1 MTVEEKNLSGKVAV
15 VTGAASGI
23 GKATATALAERGAKV
38 VIADVAEDGGEA
50 AAQEINA
57 KIGSHVAIFQKT
69 NVTKYKDYIAL
80 FQRTER
86 EFGGVDIVFLN
97 AGTGKGGFVSAFKD
111 LDDENDEF
119 MINVNTMGV
128 IKGTKVAILH
138 LAKRGGGVIINTAST
153 GAFNAD
159 LDIAAYCASKHAVVG
174 WTRSFDLLP
183 QIANIRVNAVC
194 PGGVATNFG
203 AAIIDEMRDL
213 PLFGRGEVIPLTKME
228 TVVRA
233 VLTCIDDESLKGE
246 TLLALPG
253 DIVRAQPRPE
263 QIPENVTPELIELY
277 TSNASKNIDY
287 YKGLLNKALD
297 KYDNSTTEV

>member
-15 VTGAASGI
+15 ITGAASGI
-23 GKATATALAERGAKV
+23 GKATVIALAERGAKV
-38 VIADVAEDGGEA
+38 VIADVAEEAGEA
-50 AAQEINA
+50 AVQEINA
-57 KIGSHVAIFQKT
+57 KLKSEVAIFQKT
-69 NVTKYKDYIAL
+69 DVTKYKDYIAL
-80 FQRTER
+80 FQRTEK

-97 AGTGKGGFVSAFKD
+97 AGTGK
-111 LDDENDEF
+111 DESDEF

-138 LAKRGGGVIINTAST
+138 LAKRGGGVIVNNAST
-153 GAFNAD
+153 GAFTAD

-194 PGGVATNFG
+194 PAGLATNFS
-203 AAIIDEMRDL
+203 AAMVDEMRDL
-213 PLFGRGEVIPLTKME
+213 PLFGSRDVIPLTNME

-233 VLTCIDDESLKGE
+233 VLTCIEDESLKGE

-253 DIVRAQPRPE
+253 DIVRSQPRPE

-277 TSNASKNIDY
+277 TSNASKNVDH

-297 KYDNSTTEV
+297 KYDSSTAEA